1 MKTDLDKI
9 SDSIKAAQK
18 QLGLGAEAAAK
29 HLIAATSAMREMRVD
44 PKKIDLAKIFEKKQL
59 KVKAYKTAFGR
70 FFIGQN

>member
-29 HLIAATSAMREMRVD
+29 HLIASTSAMREMRVD
-44 PKKIDLAKIFEKKQL
+44 PKKIDLAKIFEKK
-59 KVKAYKTAFGR
+59 
-70 FFIGQN
+70 